1 MATDGGWK
9 NADRK
14 MRMIKCEWKN
24 ADDKKKNENVGT
36 RPRGS
41 KLTKFPYILSCK
53 MRPKKFT
60 DRNIFYAGYEKSE
73 IKKKHHKTL
82 IKEH

>member
-1 MATDGGWK
+1 
-9 NADRK
+9 
-14 MRMIKCEWKN
+14 MRII
-24 ADDKKKNENVGT
+24 KKNENVGT

-73 IKKKHHKTL
+73 IKKKKTPQDFDQGTL
-82 IKEH
+82 IIQTASSAI